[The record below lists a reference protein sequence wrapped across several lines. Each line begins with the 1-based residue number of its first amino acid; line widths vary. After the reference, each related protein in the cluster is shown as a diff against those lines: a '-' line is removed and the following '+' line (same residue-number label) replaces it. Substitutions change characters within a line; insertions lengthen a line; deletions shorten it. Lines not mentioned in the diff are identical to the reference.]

1 MKSKPR
7 LIQKEKGKI
16 TYQMPAFS
24 RLNTSA
30 IDKLDW
36 PKGIPVLWLKYDESL
51 DGCHGELEK
60 RLSRKYI
67 ARVIYSADRENICLA
82 VGKKPAGAIR
92 TRESLTPEELQAL
105 YLETQAKAFIAPWA
119 GQIDSKYLDEISSFV
134 KEDLPVSKQLCFFK
148 GKCPVGLALLTVLGS
163 GAGLIS
169 WIWFAPDLSAAERR
183 KAHELFAGWLRDGKY
198 PQIKSVVHS
207 FNLRSNKFFLKMGF
221 HPQCIAITRR
231 S

>member
-1 MKSKPR
+1 MKAKPQ
-7 LIQKEKGKI
+7 LIQKEKEKI
-16 TYQMPAFS
+16 TYQMPDFA

-36 PKGIPVLWLKYDESL
+36 PKKTPVLWLKYDENL
-51 DGCHGELEK
+51 DACHEELDK

-67 ARVIYSADRENICLA
+67 ARVIYSADRENICLKT
-82 VGKKPAGAIR
+82 GKKPAGAIK
-92 TRESLTPEELQAL
+92 TRESLTAEELLPL

-119 GQIDSKYLDEISSFV
+119 GKLDSKYLDEVSSFI
-134 KEDLPVSKQLCFFK
+134 KEDLPVSKSLCFFK
-148 GKCPVGLALLTVLGS
+148 DNCPVGLALLTVLGS
-163 GAGLIS
+163 WAGLIS
-169 WIWFAPDLSAAERR
+169 WVWFEPALSVAERR
-183 KAHELFAGWLRDGKY
+183 KAHELFVGWLRAGKY

-207 FNLRSNKFFLKMGF
+207 FNLRSNRFFLKLGF